1 MKITPPRRLTAVL
14 TSLALLIGA
23 GAIVSLVLTPAG
35 ATLQDQVSSAAQNWN
50 KIWKQKIRPR
60 SDKRYFTKARS
71 NKRFHTKKA
80 ANQRFARKPAVIRGA
95 FTTNT
100 FASGAGN
107 YLLGDV
113 SFGVQL
119 AAAPVPHYIP
129 SGAPLPAGCRG
140 NAAEPDADPGHLCV
154 FETLAVN
161 VTNQRIYSAT
171 PVIADAA
178 SRTGAW
184 IVVQSTAAGNAYAGG
199 TWAVRVDP
207 SAAPATAPAG
217 EGLKRLP

>member
-71 NKRFHTKKA
+71 NKRFHTKRA
-80 ANQRFARKPAVIRGA
+80 ANQRFAQKTRLVRG
-95 FTTNT
+95 TY
-100 FASGAGN
+100 ASSIDSSGPGR
-107 YLLGDV
+107 YLIAEV
-113 SFGVQL
+113 SFGRSL
-119 AAAPVPHYIP
+119 PAPPAVHYVALGSP
-129 SGAPLPAGCRG
+129 TPAGCRG
-140 NAAEPDADPGHLCV
+140 NATTPDADPGHLCF
-154 FETLAVN
+154 FESLAIGMDTRRV
-161 VTNQRIYSAT
+161 YSADSVT
-171 PVIADAA
+171 IDTSALM
-178 SRTGAW
+178 GAW
-184 IVVQSTAAGNAYAGG
+184 VVGQSTAAGNSYFGG
-199 TWAVRVDP
+199 TWAVRIDP